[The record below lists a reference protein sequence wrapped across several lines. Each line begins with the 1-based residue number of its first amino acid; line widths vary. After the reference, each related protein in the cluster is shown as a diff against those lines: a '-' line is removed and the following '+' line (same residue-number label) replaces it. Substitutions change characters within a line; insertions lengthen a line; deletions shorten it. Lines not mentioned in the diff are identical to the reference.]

1 MTPPSTSTLAGGLIV
16 SCLIP
21 PPPTPQE
28 IGRNSSSCYSALD
41 SGADRTKNAH
51 FQLGAF
57 RSSPTCA
64 PAPARFA
71 FLRVRGTPVCPHSRR
86 NALLLIGAPFVSG
99 FATMAQCG
107 DNDGWLQQFLAFA
120 SIDPAQ
126 MGGLSPAQITC
137 SMVSSFGGCDQPA
150 VALMCAQSCKYSGAC
165 KGDEALAVIF
175 APDPDAPPDDQTEP
189 LTCAS
194 LVLMELFVSAFPTD
208 GSGGQQNGG
217 QQSGGQQSPPPS
229 QADQAN
235 DQAGMDLMMS
245 IGKDMCGMRR
255 ARKMTAA
262 PQADAP
268 KARKLAAAM
277 LRTIKTTARRLTQAA
292 VSPHPTA
299 APLPMLRA
307 ALPSPFLH
315 PPAYTL
321 QPTPSNSTQ
330 HPPIPTCPRLFRTP
344 DCFPT
349 CRSRGCA
356 SRRAPTCMIDGG
368 EH

>member
-1 MTPPSTSTLAGGLIV
+1 MFNTPPS
-16 SCLIP
+16 P
-21 PPPTPQE
+21 P
-28 IGRNSSSCYSALD
+28 GNSAKLLKLLFSSGFWSI
-41 SGADRTKNAH
+41 STKNGDS
-51 FQLGAF
+51 QLGAF

-99 FATMAQCG
+99 FATISQCV

-175 APDPDAPPDDQTEP
+175 APDPDAPPDEQTAV
-189 LTCAS
+189 TCAS
-194 LVLMELFVSAFPTD
+194 LVLMELFLSVGESAFPTD

-245 IGKDMCGMRR
+245 IGKEMCGMRR

-344 DCFPT
+344 ACFPT

-368 EH
+368 KH

>member
-1 MTPPSTSTLAGGLIV
+1 MCASPRPLRLFA
-16 SCLIP
+16 
-21 PPPTPQE
+21 
-28 IGRNSSSCYSALD
+28 
-41 SGADRTKNAH
+41 RTRH
-51 FQLGAF
+51 
-57 RSSPTCA
+57 S
-64 PAPARFA
+64 
-71 FLRVRGTPVCPHSRR
+71 RVCSHSRR

-107 DNDGWLQQFLAFA
+107 DNDGWLQQYLAVA

-126 MGGLSPAQITC
+126 MGGLSPAQIKC
-137 SMVSSFGGCDQPA
+137 SMVSSFGGCDQPNI
-150 VALMCAQSCKYSGAC
+150 ALMCAQSCKYSGTC

-175 APDPDAPPDDQTEP
+175 APDPDAPPDEQTAV
-189 LTCAS
+189 TCAS
-194 LVLMELFVSAFPTD
+194 LVMMELLLSAFPTD
-208 GSGGQQNGG
+208 GGGG

-235 DQAGMDLMMS
+235 DQVGDFIMS
-245 IGKDMCGMRR
+245 VGKEMCGMRR

-299 APLPMLRA
+299 APLTTPSHLHPPTYILQQHPPPSNSN
-307 ALPSPFLH
+307 LPSPVSD
-315 PPAYTL
+315 A
-321 QPTPSNSTQ
+321 
-330 HPPIPTCPRLFRTP
+330 RL
-344 DCFPT
+344 FPT

-368 EH
+368 KH

>member
-1 MTPPSTSTLAGGLIV
+1 MCASPRPLRLFA
-16 SCLIP
+16 
-21 PPPTPQE
+21 
-28 IGRNSSSCYSALD
+28 
-41 SGADRTKNAH
+41 RTRH
-51 FQLGAF
+51 
-57 RSSPTCA
+57 S
-64 PAPARFA
+64 
-71 FLRVRGTPVCPHSRR
+71 RVCSHSRR

-107 DNDGWLQQFLAFA
+107 DNDGWLQQYLAVA

-126 MGGLSPAQITC
+126 MGGLSPAQIKC
-137 SMVSSFGGCDQPA
+137 SMVSSFGGCDQPNI
-150 VALMCAQSCKYSGAC
+150 ALMCAQSCKYSGTC

-175 APDPDAPPDDQTEP
+175 APDPDAPPDEQTAV
-189 LTCAS
+189 TCAS
-194 LVLMELFVSAFPTD
+194 LVMMELLLSAFPTD
-208 GSGGQQNGG
+208 GGGG

-245 IGKDMCGMRR
+245 IGKEMCGMRR

-299 APLPMLRA
+299 APLSMLRA

-315 PPAYTL
+315 PPTYTL
-321 QPTPSNSTQ
+321 RPTPSNSTH
-330 HPPIPTCPRLFRTP
+330 HPLIPTCPRLFRTP
-344 DCFPT
+344 DCPHVQVQGL
-349 CRSRGCA
+349 RQ
-356 SRRAPTCMIDGG
+356 
-368 EH
+368 